1 MNMFRVGWSPVLI
14 AILAIVGYY
23 YEWPIEMLAL
33 VLFIIMVIGLAIV
46 ATSGRE
52 RELERA
58 SQRLKELAGYFNRR
72 FAGNSSLSIFAII
85 YYLLKVDNPKIWEW
99 ARSCDMAQRVF
110 NTWCDSFISRVE
122 SDIRMRRYTVYLR
135 TYLNELW
142 QLTSHYYE
150 YVEQFYEVAGQVE
163 VPRETREQYHKFA
176 MEYNAFVSNFQD
188 TISELKKVARTEIEP
203 PSVKLAQELPEKPVA
218 PAPKEPERK
227 APPSSRMGFITG

>member
-1 MNMFRVGWSPVLI
+1 MNVLRIGWSAILI
-14 AILAIVGYY
+14 AVLAIVGYY
-23 YEWPIEMLAL
+23 YEWPIEILAL
-33 VLFIIMVIGLAIV
+33 ALFVVLVVGLAVV

-58 SQRLKELAGYFNRR
+58 SQRLKELAGYFSRR

-85 YYLLKVDNPKIWEW
+85 NTLFKVDNPKIWEW
-99 ARSCDMAQRVF
+99 ARSCDMSQRLF
-110 NTWCDSFISRVE
+110 NSWCDSFISRVE

-142 QLTSHYYE
+142 LLTSHYYE

-163 VPRETREQYHKFA
+163 VPRETREQYNKFVT
-176 MEYNAFVSNFQD
+176 EYNAFVNNFQE

-203 PSVKLAQELPEKPVA
+203 PSVKLAQELLEKKA
-218 PAPKEPERK
+218 PTAKEPEKK
-227 APPSSRMGFITG
+227 APPSSRMGTIIG